1 MALNRF
7 SELVPPSPPPPPPPP
22 PPPSIQIFKTAK
34 QKCQTITFQQPTT
47 RNINIQILI
56 FFIDDFSVSGISKV
70 DPFLFLFVSLKVS
83 AFPCPSVT
91 DFPFL

>member
-7 SELVPPSPPPPPPPP
+7 SELVPPSASL
-22 PPPSIQIFKTAK
+22 PSIQIFKTAK
-34 QKCQTITFQQPTT
+34 QKCQTITFQQPAT
-47 RNINIQILI
+47 RKKKWTLELQILI
-56 FFIDDFSVSGISKV
+56 FFIDDFSVSGLSKV